1 MSLAINP
8 DLESQLR
15 ARAESEGLTIEAY
28 LERLLL
34 AEQEAVDE
42 LHALALEGLRSGEP
56 SEMRPEDWDAKH
68 RRLDARLRKT
78 VAP

>member
-8 DLESQLR
+8 ALESQLR
-15 ARAESEGLTIEAY
+15 DRAESEGLTIEAY

-42 LHALALEGLRSGEP
+42 LHALALEGLRSSAP

-78 VAP
+78 GAP